1 MCCFFVFGLFF
12 GLFLFVSEF
21 IVFYFQPWMLVEIGW
36 SSCHGVIIWVRWLI
50 YLFFLLLFFHVF
62 SHTLRKSS
70 FPNKYKLSFYSY
82 HMCKWHLPP
91 SSIIIRLP
99 LTRGLCLKQKH
110 YAQYLQKT
118 PFLVYLQI
126 KFFFFLVIADLV
138 LVCPHLCSAR
148 HQWG

>member
-1 MCCFFVFGLFF
+1 MV
-12 GLFLFVSEF
+12 
-21 IVFYFQPWMLVEIGW
+21 W
-36 SSCHGVIIWVRWLI
+36 SSGWGGWFIYFFII
-50 YLFFLLLFFHVF
+50 FSFFHVF
-62 SHTLRKSS
+62 SHTLHKSS

-91 SSIIIRLP
+91 SSVIIRLP

-126 KFFFFLVIADLV
+126 KFFFFFFSNCWLSPSLPTSLFSTSSVRISYWLKFEIP
-138 LVCPHLCSAR
+138 VCMISPAVHAGLYHFPNSQCLN
-148 HQWG
+148 GEL

>member
-1 MCCFFVFGLFF
+1 MV
-12 GLFLFVSEF
+12 
-21 IVFYFQPWMLVEIGW
+21 W
-36 SSCHGVIIWVRWLI
+36 SSGWGGWFIYFFII
-50 YLFFLLLFFHVF
+50 FSFFHVF

-91 SSIIIRLP
+91 SSVIIRFP

-148 HQWG
+148 HQCGSVTDWSLRSLYVWLVLLFMLAYTTFQIRSA